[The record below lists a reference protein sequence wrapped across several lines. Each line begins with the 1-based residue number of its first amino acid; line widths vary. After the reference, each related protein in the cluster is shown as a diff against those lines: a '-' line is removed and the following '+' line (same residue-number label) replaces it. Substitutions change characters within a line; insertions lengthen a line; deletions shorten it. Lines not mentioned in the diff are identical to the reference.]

1 MFTRIYSF
9 LLGDSKMYKKHIWS
23 TLALLLMIALAVGST
38 DSGTSNSGSS
48 NSGSSNSGSSNSGS
62 SSSTSDERE
71 EADSYSTIE
80 ANCAKMTDAKWN
92 VYAPTLV
99 GKKVTDWSGTVTEVN
114 ETLFGDYELWID
126 MDDPD
131 VLLSV
136 QDVYMPCSQETA
148 FKFDK
153 GDSITFSGV
162 IESVSDLLGS
172 VSITLE

>member
-1 MFTRIYSF
+1 MARHFSMFTRIYSF

-48 NSGSSNSGSSNSGS
+48 NSGSS
-62 SSSTSDERE
+62 SSTSDERE
-71 EADSYSTIE
+71 EAPSYSTIE
-80 ANCAKMTDAKWN
+80 NNCAKMTDAKWN

-114 ETLFGDYELWID
+114 ETLLGDYELWID

-172 VSITLE
+172 VSIKLE